1 MNSSGGCAWLS
12 GLNPLKSGS
21 PNDLMSEQAQV
32 RLRERGRMLKRG
44 TQKMKG
50 SLEKNKKKSGK
61 PMRGKIK
68 TRACATRGK
77 SEQNLVGEPDSEIHK
92 RARAPPPAH
101 GEVAA
106 DAVDGLPLHY
116 RLGLA
121 QRQQHSTLKGVSSWH
136 IGACTHKNETKQ
148 KVIRIS
154 TVCRLRGNL
163 PSASAA
169 Q

>member
-1 MNSSGGCAWLS
+1 
-12 GLNPLKSGS
+12 
-21 PNDLMSEQAQV
+21 MSEQAQ
-32 RLRERGRMLKRG
+32 EKEIKARMLKHG
-44 TQKMKG
+44 TQKTIG
-50 SLEKNKKKSGK
+50 SLGRTKNEAETQR
-61 PMRGKIK
+61 MAK
-68 TRACATRGK
+68 T
-77 SEQNLVGEPDSEIHK
+77 K
-92 RARAPPPAH
+92 RALWLRPAH